1 MKGIIKAGL
10 DRAGLQY
17 NMETQSVPGISQ
29 VWCFILGQGTI
40 MQENFFIHFISFLFS
55 FKL

>member
-40 MQENFFIHFISFLFS
+40 MKENFVIHFISFLF
-55 FKL
+55 